1 MNAIVRLILRGVA
14 SGDVTLTPRVL
25 GALKTLNQVRPDAAH
40 PVPAN
45 ELSRCFK
52 AKISKQRQ
60 SPIRRITKL

>member
-25 GALKTLNQVRPDAAH
+25 GTLKTLNQVQPDTTH
-40 PVPAN
+40 PVSADEP
-45 ELSRCFK
+45 SPCFK

-60 SPIRRITKL
+60 SPTRRITKL